1 MFAPCMVL
9 MTASPAPSNASS
21 VGPKPQHVPITY
33 GQSQQMKKKKKN
45 RILDSDDERCMW
57 TETGCTRTADPQL
70 ETGQQRL
77 QVRRL
82 TRTRK

>member
-1 MFAPCMVL
+1 
-9 MTASPAPSNASS
+9 
-21 VGPKPQHVPITY
+21 
-33 GQSQQMKKKKKN
+33 
-45 RILDSDDERCMW
+45 MW